1 MQTKVVGLWT
11 LLVLGAL
18 IGESAAF
25 FGGGGGRRRPPPP
38 QEVEEID
45 LYEVL
50 GLDEDATDK
59 EIKSAYRKLSLKYHP
74 DRNPDSEDAENK
86 FREVSFAYEILSSEE
101 KKMLFDQ
108 GGLALVKE
116 AEGEEEHGGGPG
128 GMFGGIFGGMQRGNR
143 GPDYQ
148 MRLKV
153 TLDELY
159 NGAEKETRIN
169 RRVVCARCN
178 KKDLSAKAKERCA
191 SCGRCPNERRMVH
204 RQMGGFIVQQEEEV
218 PSKEKC
224 KNEQKMLTAHI
235 ERGMQ
240 EGQEIRF
247 KYMSEQQPKKIPGDV
262 VFVLIQ
268 QKHRLFER
276 EGNDL
281 HMTIKISLKE
291 ALTGFSRTFK
301 HLDEHEVEIDREDKI
316 TKPFETIV
324 IPDEGMPLHEVP
336 SQFGNLRVT
345 FEVMFPRSLTAEQ
358 MEEIKKIL

>member
-1 MQTKVVGLWT
+1 MHVKLVSIWALL
-11 LLVLGAL
+11 LLVSLVH
-18 IGESAAF
+18 ESNAF
-25 FGGGGGRRRPPPP
+25 FGGGRRRAPPK

-59 EIKSAYRKLSLKYHP
+59 DIKSAYRKLSLKYHP
-74 DRNPDSEDAENK
+74 DRNPDNEEAETK
-86 FREVSFAYEILSSEE
+86 FREVSFAYEVLSSEE
-101 KKMLFDQ
+101 KRLLFDQ

-116 AEGEEEHGGGPG
+116 AEGEEDQGQG
-128 GMFGGIFGGMQRGNR
+128 GGIFGGFFGNMQRGNR

-153 TLDELY
+153 TLEELY

-169 RRVVCARCN
+169 RRVVCARCSQDN
-178 KKDLSAKAKERCA
+178 LSAKSKERCA
-191 SCGRCPNERRMVH
+191 KCGRCPNERRMVH
-204 RQMGGFIVQQEEEV
+204 RQMGGFLVQQEEEI

-224 KNEQKMLTAHI
+224 KNEQKLLTAHI

-262 VFVLIQ
+262 VFLLVQ

-276 EGNDL
+276 EGDDL
-281 HMTIKISLKE
+281 HMTMKITLKE
-291 ALTGFSRTFK
+291 ALTGFVRSFK
-301 HLDEHEVEIDREDKI
+301 HLDDHEVEIDREGMI

-324 IPDEGMPLHEVP
+324 IPEEGMPLHEVP

-345 FEVMFPRSLTAEQ
+345 FEVQFPHSLSEDQIEQ
-358 MEEIKKIL
+358 IKKIL